1 MMGTRVPFWGIVL
14 ILLGALLLL
23 GNMGVFGD
31 MDVWGV
37 FWPLALIALGVW
49 VLLGV
54 LYRGRAA
61 ETQQSSIP
69 LGGASKAQIKIEHGA
84 GRLRVSAGAGPDELV
99 AGDFTGGLDYKAE
112 REGDTLE
119 VKLRLDAPGSAFG
132 PWNWGAG
139 ESLDW
144 DVRLNDQIPIEL
156 KVATGASENELDLS
170 GLRVTELKVSTGA
183 SKTTITLPANAG
195 HTEVKVSSGAA
206 SVSIRVPE
214 GVAARIRAESALGG
228 VSIDRA
234 RFPLAGGVY
243 QSPDYETAANKA
255 DIKISSG
262 VGSVD
267 VS

>member
-1 MMGTRVPFWGIVL
+1 VL
-14 ILLGALLLL
+14 ILLGALLML
-23 GNMGVFGD
+23 GNLGVFGD
-31 MDVWGV
+31 MDVWAL

-61 ETQQSSIP
+61 ETESASIP
-69 LGGASKAQIKIEHGA
+69 LQGASKAEIKIEHGA
-84 GRLRVSAGAGPDELV
+84 GRLRVSAGAGPDDLV
-99 AGDFTGGLDYKAE
+99 AGDFTGGLNYKAE
-112 REGDTLE
+112 REGDTLQ

-139 ESLDW
+139 GSLDW
-144 DVRLNDQIPIEL
+144 NVRLNDQVPIAL

-195 HTEVKVSSGAA
+195 HTDAKVSAGAA
-206 SVSIRVPE
+206 SVNVRIPE
-214 GVAARIRAESALGG
+214 GVAAHIVASSGLGA
-228 VSIDRA
+228 VTVDTT
-234 RFPLAGGVY
+234 RFPRVEGAY
-243 QSPDYETAANKA
+243 QSPDYDAAANKV
-255 DIKISSG
+255 DIKISTG
-262 VGSVD
+262 AGSVD